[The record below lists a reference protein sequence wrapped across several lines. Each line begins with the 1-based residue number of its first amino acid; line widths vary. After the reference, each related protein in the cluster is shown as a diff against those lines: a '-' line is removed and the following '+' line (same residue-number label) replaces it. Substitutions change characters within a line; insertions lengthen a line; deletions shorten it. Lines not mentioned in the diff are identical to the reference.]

1 MLADTADYSYRKPI
15 ETVNAVIDILRV
27 QWSVLDDTAHGELTS
42 ILTNYRAALYL
53 AAGDIAR
60 GTVMI
65 NLTYALEAASA
76 LPASAMTRLK
86 EDHRSKVSG
95 RLESYGSHEARIFTQ
110 SLETLIGPM
119 AIPVPVSA
127 PSADMEVFADAASV
141 ARRVIERFN
150 RDWSWLSLGDQD
162 KVFMW
167 LRSYDDVLANAAD
180 DIDRLVATNDF
191 LHLVKQDAAVFAL
204 VENQY
209 VMRGDLLGNAPFG
222 QGAVMSDQD
231 ASRIRNLIDRN
242 PMAALPTTPWVAEA
256 LFTMAEP
263 PPPLPPLGELG
274 EPAQPTV
281 VDYHTDVRFPG
292 RQVST
297 FDQDIPLRV
306 RLALE
311 KSDSSVVDET
321 VAIEFTTPEPQ
332 QVLVVCNA
340 EGFIVDSADTVDT
353 TRTILVYPGQDSQWA
368 VFLLTPDHEAGP
380 GLRHIGL
387 DFYHRGRLAGTA
399 GFEVE
404 VRDRPPIEKIEIEP
418 EPMIVDRAE
427 DGSVVEQVGG
437 GFVFSSANAPA
448 PDFEL
453 RITLSADRRELSY
466 TLNSPAGKLGLVH
479 RRMGS
484 VTLQTDPRTFME
496 NKLQRLSQM
505 ARASRAKLNETQI
518 AANQETLREI
528 GWDLYEQ
535 LFTDK
540 LKQAYRDLYQLRQSQ
555 ENLSLLIVSDEPWI
569 PWEMVLPHESLPN
582 EDFLCAQFRLT
593 RWLEGRGLP
602 EDFSLHQAQVVTP
615 KSNLASV
622 KAEQDYFA
630 EELPKLRPEIK
641 LAPPWLDTA
650 TQVKL
655 ALSKGDSQWF
665 HFACH
670 GDFDATRPDESAL
683 MLQKDAFT
691 PSQIVGPYRQG
702 VAASRPLV
710 FLNACHTAEA
720 GFSLTRMGGWAERFV
735 RAGASAFIGSLWEVN
750 DALAA
755 QFAIQFYNELLA
767 GQTLGGAFHS
777 ARAHIRAKDDANS
790 TWLAYTLYAD
800 PNGKV
805 KSV

>member
-1 MLADTADYSYRKPI
+1 MPTPDTADYEFLKPMD
-15 ETVNAVIDILRV
+15 TALAA
-27 QWSVLDDTAHGELTS
+27 LDDLWSQWDDLSDAARTDLTA
-42 ILTNYRAALYL
+42 ILATFRGRLYRAA
-53 AAGDIAR
+53 GDAAR
-60 GTVMI
+60 GMAVTS
-65 NLTYALEAASA
+65 LLYALEDAAA
-76 LPASAMTRLK
+76 LPTSTAALLQAA
-86 EDHRSKVSG
+86 HRSRSRSFPTV
-95 RLESYGSHEARIFTQ
+95 ESDPARNIKD
-110 SLETLIGPM
+110 LIDRLIGPDD
-119 AIPVPVSA
+119 ALAPATAPATSGDAFPEASKIAVAVITRLNSRWTDLSLESQEQVSLWLARYEDGLRGADDDVQRLLASHEFLSQLKSNPAIYDLVADQYIVRGIPVFDPGA
-127 PSADMEVFADAASV
+127 PAMTA
-141 ARRVIERFN
+141 
-150 RDWSWLSLGDQD
+150 QD
-162 KVFMW
+162 V
-167 LRSYDDVLANAAD
+167 
-180 DIDRLVATNDF
+180 
-191 LHLVKQDAAVFAL
+191 
-204 VENQY
+204 
-209 VMRGDLLGNAPFG
+209 
-222 QGAVMSDQD
+222 
-231 ASRIRNLIDRN
+231 SRIRDLIAN
-242 PMAALPTTPWVAEA
+242 SPLMTVPTTPWVAEA

-263 PPPLPPLGELG
+263 PPLGEMG

-340 EGFIVDSADTVDT
+340 EGFIVDGVDTVDT

-399 GFEVE
+399 SFEVE

-505 ARASRAKLNETQI
+505 ARASRDKLSETQI

-569 PWEMVLPHESLPN
+569 PWEMVLPHEGLPN

-622 KAEQDYFA
+622 KAEQDFFA

-755 QFAIQFYNELLA
+755 QFAIKFYNELLA
-767 GQTLGGAFHS
+767 GQTLGGAFHA
-777 ARAHIRAKDDANS
+777 ARAHIRAKDNANS

-805 KSV
+805 KSP